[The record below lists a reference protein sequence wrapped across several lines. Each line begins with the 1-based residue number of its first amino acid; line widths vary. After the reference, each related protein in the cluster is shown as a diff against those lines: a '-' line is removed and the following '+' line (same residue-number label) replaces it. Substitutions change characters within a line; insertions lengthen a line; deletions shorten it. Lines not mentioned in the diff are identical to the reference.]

1 VQYTGPK
8 RYHGTV
14 LLDPQRPGRDA
25 SRIAD
30 EVIAHLTG
38 IVSARVRITLEIEA
52 EILDG
57 TADNVVR
64 IVTEN
69 SRTLR
74 FQSHGFEAG

>member
-30 EVIAHLTG
+30 E
-38 IVSARVRITLEIEA
+38 VSARVRITLEIEA